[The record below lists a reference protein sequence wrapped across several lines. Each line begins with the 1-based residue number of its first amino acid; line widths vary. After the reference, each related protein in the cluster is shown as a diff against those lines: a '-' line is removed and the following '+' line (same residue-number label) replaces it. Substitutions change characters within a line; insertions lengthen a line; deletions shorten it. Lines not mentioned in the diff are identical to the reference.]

1 MLLLTKCLILERIP
15 MFLATFLP
23 SSCKCDFQF
32 RLVSIMRPRYLA
44 ILFNEIIR
52 NSKIHLVSNFP
63 LWGMKYHKTSLFN
76 I

>member
-1 MLLLTKCLILERIP
+1 

-32 RLVSIMRPRYLA
+32 RLESIMRPRYLTF
-44 ILFNEIIR
+44 LSCLTDEITR